1 MAELAPQ
8 FSLTRLLAQASQA
21 HRQASLAR
29 LRALGHET
37 LTLATAHILLHI
49 DAEGTRLT
57 TIAERSEMTKQ
68 SASQLV
74 AELERLGYVQREREV
89 EDARAQRIR
98 FTRQGLMCRADLLA
112 ISAEMESALVAAV
125 GSGHASSFC
134 LILSR
139 LPELLQVAPGSQRAM
154 PSAAARPVAKQP

>member
-1 MAELAPQ
+1 MTELGSP
-8 FSLTRLLAQASQA
+8 FSLSRLLTQAVQA

-29 LRALGHET
+29 LRAMGHAT
-37 LTLATAHILLHI
+37 LTLATANILLHI
-49 DAEGTRLT
+49 DTVGTRLT

-74 AELERLGYVQREREV
+74 AELERLGYVQREREA

-98 FTRQGLMCRADLLA
+98 FTRQGLMCRNDLLA
-112 ISAEMESALVAAV
+112 ISSELEGALVAAV

-139 LPELLQVAPGSQRAM
+139 LPELFQPATGSQRAT
-154 PSAAARPVAKQP
+154 PSAAARPVAKHP